1 MKSLRFTTLTLLF
14 ALFSLSLS
22 AQERFTGGRDCGV
35 TERSPWM
42 VRYQAGEIPP
52 VGKSLMTQFVPLR
65 MVIVGNNDGSRYI
78 DPVKL
83 FNSFELLNSDYED
96 MNIQFYLAEIDFL
109 DRTSYNENPSRS
121 EIVNMMELNNRAGFV
136 NSYVIAEQNGIC
148 GTYYGGPDA
157 LILIQ
162 SCLGASDR
170 TWSHEMGHLL
180 TLDHTFYGWESVGK
194 IDSIDLNKPAPA
206 TLRYR
211 SVDVPVERTDGSNC
225 ETAADGFCDTSP
237 DYLMERWRCENDNEY
252 QDSLLDPDSIRFAV
266 PAWNIMSYALD
277 NCITG
282 FSEEQKTAMQTNLD
296 ARSISDDSGT
306 DRVAADGETLE
317 LISPI
322 NNATLDF
329 SNLVELNWTPVA
341 NADFYIVQLNT
352 ISNFNGGIFSS
363 FLTTDTTATITEGL
377 NPGARYY
384 WRVRPVNRY
393 KTDSDFGDQTF
404 RFRNGSFPVATIDA
418 ALNAAVS
425 VVPNPV
431 AGGNDILLN
440 GRDLGVSGKMNY
452 ELIDAAGRIL
462 VSRENV
468 NVTAA
473 GFSERIETTGLSAG
487 VYFLRLRLNEKL
499 VTKRVMVTP

>member
-1 MKSLRFTTLTLLF
+1 MRFTTLTLFF

-22 AQERFTGGRDCGV
+22 AQDRFTGGRECGV

-42 VRYQAGEIPP
+42 KRYQAGEIPP
-52 VGKSLMTQFVPLR
+52 VGKSLMTQYVPLR

-83 FNSFELLNSDYED
+83 FSSFELLNSDYED
-96 MNIQFYLAEIDFL
+96 MNIQFYLAEMDFL
-109 DRTSYNENPSRS
+109 NRTDYNENPSRTT
-121 EIVNMMELNNRAGFV
+121 ITNMMTQTNRNGFV
-136 NSYVIAEQNGIC
+136 NSYVISEQDGIC

-157 LILIQ
+157 LILIE
-162 SCLGASDR
+162 SCLGAADR

-180 TLDHTFYGWESVGK
+180 TLDHTFYGWESVGE
-194 IDSIDLNKPAPA
+194 IDEIEPNEPAPP
-206 TLRYR
+206 TVRYR
-211 SVDVPVERTDGSNC
+211 NVDVPVERTDGSNC

-282 FSEEQKTAMQTNLD
+282 FSEEQKTAMQTNLSD
-296 ARSISDDSGT
+296 RAIDDDSGI
-306 DRVAADGETLE
+306 DRVAAIGEDLD

-329 SNLVELNWTPVA
+329 SNLVELNWTAVA
-341 NADFYIVQLNT
+341 NADFYVVQINT
-352 ISNFNGGIFSS
+352 SSNFNGGVLSS
-363 FLTTDTTATITEGL
+363 FLTTDTTATITDGL
-377 NPGARYY
+377 QPGIRYH

-404 RFRNGSFPVATIDA
+404 RFRNGEFPVATIDA
-418 ALNAAVS
+418 RLNSAIS
-425 VVPNPV
+425 LVPNPV

-440 GRDLGVSGKMNY
+440 GRDLGISGKMNY

-462 VSRENV
+462 VSRENI
-468 NVTAA
+468 NVSSA
-473 GFSERIETTGLSAG
+473 GFSERIETVGLSAG

-499 VTKRVMVTP
+499 VTKRVVITP